1 MQRWFV
7 PLILILAIGA
17 VPVLAQEGEEE
28 AAPEPAWT
36 GSLGLAWVAT
46 SGNTDTSSLGLDFK
60 LDRKPEP
67 WGFNFVAAGNRADN
81 NGTTTAENYLV
92 SGRATRK
99 LNERW
104 EGFGGLAWSRDPFS
118 GFDSQTVASAGATYI
133 AVEGERN
140 HLSFDGGLTYTWES
154 RVPPAEDVDFFGGLL
169 GLNWEL
175 KIGEHSKLTERFVY
189 TPNFDNSSDWRI
201 DSATALESSVN
212 SWLALKLGF
221 IVRYR
226 HQPIEKPDPTDP
238 NVPEYYDSTDT
249 TSTASVVFKF

>member
-1 MQRWFV
+1 MKKWSIL
-7 PLILILAIGA
+7 LILILVIGA
-17 VPVLAQEGEEE
+17 VPLLAQEGEEE

-46 SGNTDTSSLGLDFK
+46 TGNTDTSSLGLDFK

-81 NGTTTAENYLV
+81 DGETTAENYLV
-92 SGRATRK
+92 SGRGTRK
-99 LNERW
+99 LTDRW

-118 GFDSQTVASAGATYI
+118 GFDSQTVASVGATYI
-133 AVEGERN
+133 AIDGERN
-140 HLSFDGGLTYTWES
+140 QLSFDGGLAYTWEN
-154 RVPPAEDVDFFGGLL
+154 RVPPAEDVDYFGGLL
-169 GLNWEL
+169 GLSWEL

-189 TPNFDNSSDWRI
+189 FPNFDDGSDWRI
-201 DSATALESSVN
+201 DSATALESSIN

-221 IVRYR
+221 ILRYR
-226 HQPIEKPDPTDP
+226 HQPIDDAK
-238 NVPEYYDSTDT
+238 STDT